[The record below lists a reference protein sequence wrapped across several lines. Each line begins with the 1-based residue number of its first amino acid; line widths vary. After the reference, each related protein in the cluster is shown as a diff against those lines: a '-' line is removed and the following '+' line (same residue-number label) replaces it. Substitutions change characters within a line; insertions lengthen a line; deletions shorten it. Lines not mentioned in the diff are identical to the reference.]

1 MITIA
6 TKIAI
11 VRIAMTD
18 IAAEAAPGT
27 CEDDTASDKT
37 CRVTVFDWLPNLP
50 TTLHVYSKSL
60 VSVGISVSS
69 RNGSVPFF
77 IILSLVSCHS
87 IVLMAKSVV
96 QFSAAR
102 VPWGRAYSWPVI
114 LIPEYSQKP

>member
-6 TKIAI
+6 AKSAI
-11 VRIAMTD
+11 VRTAITE

-27 CEDDTASDKT
+27 REDDTISGKT
-37 CRVTVFDWLPNLP
+37 RRTTVFDWLPNLP

-60 VSVGISVSS
+60 ASVEISVSS

-77 IILSLVSCHS
+77 IILSLVSCHC
-87 IVLMAKSVV
+87 IVLTAKSVV

-102 VPWGRAYSWPVI
+102 VPWGRAYS
-114 LIPEYSQKP
+114 